1 MTRREDEFPVR
12 EEHPLVPD
20 EFPQPLPETEFRLPD
35 SRAEDSAPPG
45 TDYRNPDPDKEFTPP
60 GRGGGETA
68 APSSRKRRIRRLLYG
83 AAALVLL
90 GLLFSKPG
98 KTVPAPVVTAAPSA
112 SQAPVPEPS
121 IEPTPEPAPTSAPEP
136 APEPLGKEPVIDVDF
151 FYFSHEHHT
160 FVHLSNTDAL
170 HSVRVTVREKTLD
183 KQVYEHYL
191 DEDEIASGLFE
202 APMLSTGDF
211 YMDNREALDAV
222 NAWPKFELTLDA
234 WYENEAGDGE
244 DTLTL
249 TREPDFEL
257 GIGLSYMRPESNWSE
272 YIPPDS
278 FYVIPWE
285 ETEEINYV
293 INDPDAVN
301 DPLTFSVDLSWNG
314 RHAAPEEYEVV
325 TEKDEYTLV
334 DREAGTETPMVSY
347 TKELVLRRPDW
358 MPEEGTIHVHIVQLL
373 ASTGEKWVRDYDY
386 DYPVRYDWES

>member
-12 EEHPLVPD
+12 QEHIPVPD

-45 TDYRNPDPDKEFTPP
+45 TDYQNPDPDREFTPP

-98 KTVPAPVVTAAPSA
+98 ETVPAPVVTAAPSA

-121 IEPTPEPAPTSAPEP
+121 IEPTPELAPTSAPEP

-160 FVHLSNTDAL
+160 FVRLSNTDAL

-249 TREPDFEL
+249 TREPDFEM

-278 FYVIPWE
+278 FYVVPWE
-285 ETEEINYV
+285 EIEEINYV

-301 DPLTFSVDLSWNG
+301 DPLTFSVDLSWKG

-325 TEKDEYTLV
+325 TEKNEYTLV